1 MGRRVLQVILV
12 LVSRIVTVAI
22 FAVAPIT
29 LAGVIHAI
37 AAATDQ
43 PSCGGG

>member
-1 MGRRVLQVILV
+1 MGRRVLRV
-12 LVSRIVTVAI
+12 VSLFVSGTVTVAI
-22 FAVAPIT
+22 FAVAPIS

>member
-1 MGRRVLQVILV
+1 VVTLF
-12 LVSRIVTVAI
+12 VSGIVTVAI

-37 AAATDQ
+37 AASGQ
-43 PSCGGG
+43 RSCGGG

>member
-1 MGRRVLQVILV
+1 VVLL
-12 LVSRIVTVAI
+12 LVSGTVTVAI

-43 PSCGGG
+43 HSCGGG

>member
-1 MGRRVLQVILV
+1 V
-12 LVSRIVTVAI
+12 VSLFVSGTVTVAI
-22 FAVAPIT
+22 FAVAPIS

-37 AAATDQ
+37 AAATDH